1 MEFGVFDHLDRGSEP
16 LTEYYE
22 NRLRLIEAYDK
33 GGMLGYFVAEH
44 HSTPLGMAPSPSVF
58 LAAVAQRTKKLRFGP
73 LIYALPLYHPIRLI
87 EEICMLDQM
96 SGGRLEIGFGRG
108 ASPIELSLYGVDPAD
123 AEPIYV
129 EWREMVLKGL
139 SEKTLT
145 YKGKF
150 FSCEDV
156 PMSIAPLQTPHPP
169 MWYGVHSPDSA
180 VRAAR
185 QGLNVVS
192 LDDAAHTRT
201 LSDRFRATWA
211 EEGRDP
217 AALPLIGLGRFI
229 VVADSDQKAEAL
241 ARRHYPVWHRSFN
254 YLFRLHGS
262 APRHQRPDNF
272 DGVVEEKIGIAG
284 TPDRV
289 ADFLAAEMEQSGATY
304 AINQLAF
311 GDMSF
316 DDTMRSVE
324 LFIDRV
330 MPALA
335 GAAPVAAK

>member
-1 MEFGVFDHLDRGSEP
+1 MKFGVFDHLDRGPEP
-16 LTEYYE
+16 LTEFYE
-22 NRLRLIEAYDK
+22 NRLRIIEAYDR
-33 GGMLGYFVAEH
+33 GGFHGYHIAEH

-58 LAAVAQRTKKLRFGP
+58 LAAVAQRTTKLRFGP
-73 LIYALPLYHPIRLI
+73 LIYALPLYHPLRLI

-96 SGGRLEIGFGRG
+96 SGGRLDIGFGRG
-108 ASPIELSLYGVDPAD
+108 ASPIELSIYGIDAAD

-129 EWREMVLKGL
+129 EWREMFLKGL
-139 SEKTLT
+139 TEKTLT
-145 YKGKF
+145 YKGKY
-150 FSCEDV
+150 FSCENV
-156 PMSIAPLQTPHPP
+156 PMTIEPLQKPHPP

-192 LDDAAHTRT
+192 LDTAAHTRT
-201 LSDRFRATWA
+201 LSDQFRATWA
-211 EEGRDP
+211 EEGKD
-217 AALPLIGLGRFI
+217 AADLPLIGLGRFI
-229 VVADSDQKAEAL
+229 VVADSDEAALAL
-241 ARRHYPVWHRSFN
+241 ARAHYPLWWRNFN

-272 DGVVEEKIGIAG
+272 DGVIEERIGIAG

-289 ADFLAAEMEQSGATY
+289 ADFIAAEMEQSGATY
-304 AINQLAF
+304 MIGQFAF
-311 GDMSF
+311 GDLAF
-316 DDTMRSVE
+316 ADTMRSVE

-335 GAAPVAAK
+335 GATPVAAK